1 MQGTAHLPNG
11 ESRRDEQLVAVRQ
24 DVLSDVEHA
33 VGNLLQRMHHA
44 ARGVRAELAVPGE
57 RLQGALEELEGLLD
71 LLFDYVS
78 PVDVTVRPTAA
89 GSVAESL
96 AAQLRAQGALDV
108 VLAQAP
114 PVSVLADGRALSRGF
129 LLLARACG
137 REWQVAGPITILAR
151 HDAAADRV
159 EFTVASSGVLPPATS
174 AQAGLAGAVAS
185 RLIELQGGELRTRP
199 RAECLCLVTLPV
211 AGER

>member
-1 MQGTAHLPNG
+1 M
-11 ESRRDEQLVAVRQ
+11 
-24 DVLSDVEHA
+24 LSDVEHA

-78 PVDVTVRPTAA
+78 PVDVSVRPTEAA
-89 GSVAESL
+89 LVAESL
-96 AAQLRAQGALDV
+96 AAQLRAQGAVDV
-108 VLAQAP
+108 VLAEVPA
-114 PVSVLADGRALSRGF
+114 VAVLADGRALSRGF

-137 REWQVAGPITILAR
+137 REWQAAGPLTVQTR

-159 EFTVASSGVLPPATS
+159 EFTVESGGGVPPATS
-174 AQAGLAGAVAS
+174 AQAALAGAVAS

-199 RAECLCLVTLPV
+199 RSECICQVALPV
-211 AGER
+211 AG